1 MPLRNRLCNFTI
13 FPDALLKD
21 RIIHPIH
28 RNCITEETIM
38 QPTESK
44 RVPRCGLRNGPAF
57 PAIAGRCAAAMLML
71 IFMAVPAHSQY
82 RASLQGTVEDT
93 TGAAVPGATITLVD
107 KETNRTA
114 SAVSGDTGLFT
125 FNELSPS
132 KYTITITRDG
142 FKKKILDNVA
152 ILAEQA
158 NSLTAKLEV
167 GAATETVTV
176 NAAEAPVMDTDTG
189 SISGTIDRN
198 DIAKMPSFGRDILQ
212 LAQLAP
218 GMFGD
223 GSQASGGGTYSLP
236 GSNLAGSGSTD
247 GIFKT
252 ENQAQVFGAGGRM
265 NTNGIALDGVAITS
279 VSWGGAAVITPA
291 EDSIKEMKVSS
302 NPYDAEFGRTSG
314 SQIQMISE
322 NGTNSY
328 HGTAFIKLDRPG
340 LNAAPRYDPNG
351 SPLSGRD
358 NARFNQMGGTAGGP
372 ILHNKIFG
380 FFSYE
385 TIRNSSTSVG
395 TGWYDTPTF
404 DGLASSSG
412 PIATKF
418 LTIPGASAVY
428 NKILEGAGDGRDCAS
443 INLVQGVNCNWI
455 QGQGL
460 DLGKPLTIGIGKHDP
475 SFAVENASTGVY
487 TPGLGGDGTGNFA
500 TNMDGNADMFYIQT
514 VSPSQI
520 VNQQF
525 NGRLDFQVTP
535 KDLIAAT
542 LYDVPTDSTSYNG
555 PIRASNIFYSHTLNY
570 STGLLYNHTFSNSLL
585 NEARADMA
593 GWRYNQFK
601 SNPQSPLGLPNDFIA
616 LNNANSFANV
626 STAGFGP
633 SIGGIFSQWTL
644 NFKDVATKVYKSHN
658 LKFGGQYTRLGFLD
672 AAPWAASANFYF
684 NNFWDFLND
693 APQTESVSGAN
704 PLTGVPTMSRK
715 DDRAYVESYFAQDDW
730 KVKPNLTINLGLR
743 WEYFAGMTEKKG
755 NNPVVVLGTGANTFT
770 DMAVVLNRAQTNAP
784 KANFG
789 PQFGFAWSP
798 ARDSGK
804 LVIRGGFGVGFD
816 GLEFAITTNTRFNP
830 PFDTNSNLLTGS
842 QIVYGTAG
850 DIHTPFD
857 LPPNSNLIT
866 TFNSA
871 NLPTNGTVGLTGIPV
886 NLPTAYVFRYSL
898 EGQYDLGR
906 DWVATLGY
914 QASTGRHL
922 PIQYNLYN
930 KYAPAIL
937 AGQVAFNPIVNN
949 VDWYEDTGVSN
960 FDAMLAE
967 LRHQFAH
974 TFEADVQYRWA
985 RTMDTGSQPYAEP
998 DYQFLPGYAWGP
1010 SDYDSRNMI
1019 KMFGVWSPTIFHGNS
1034 MLEKLAGGWTL
1045 SPIFNYHS
1053 GFPFN
1058 PTFGGLG
1065 CNAFYVN
1072 SGDCSLRPAAYSGQ
1086 AGRSQKNSAFQSA
1099 PHTPGPNFPN
1109 GGLSYFTAPAVVNQS
1124 VQFTGTTAPT
1134 PGPLTGAPGLG
1145 RNAFF
1150 GPQYSDLD
1158 LAITKAFGLPRMKVL
1173 GEGARFELRGNAYN
1187 LFNKVNL
1194 TNIDTNISSNTFGRA
1209 NSVLGSRTIEVEA
1222 HFKF

>member
-1 MPLRNRLCNFTI
+1 MQPSNLER
-13 FPDALLKD
+13 FPRQRWQSGQPIPGMIGWCLALLLLV
-21 RIIHPIH
+21 I
-28 RNCITEETIM
+28 
-38 QPTESK
+38 
-44 RVPRCGLRNGPAF
+44 L
-57 PAIAGRCAAAMLML
+57 
-71 IFMAVPAHSQY
+71 AVPAHAQY

-93 TGAAVPGATITLVD
+93 SGSMVPGATITLVD

-114 SAVSGDTGLFT
+114 SAVSGGTGLFT
-125 FNELSPS
+125 FNELAPS
-132 KYTITITRDG
+132 AYTITISRDG
-142 FKKKILDNVA
+142 FKKQVLDNVT

-158 NSLTAKLEV
+158 NSLTVKLEV
-167 GAATETVTV
+167 GAAAETVTV
-176 NAAEAPVMDTDTG
+176 NAAERPVMDTDTG
-189 SISGTIDRN
+189 SISGTIDSN

-223 GSQASGGGTYSLP
+223 GSQASGGGTNSLP
-236 GSNLAGSGSTD
+236 GSNLGGSAATD

-252 ENQAQVFGAGGRM
+252 ENQAQVFGDGGRM
-265 NTNGIALDGVAITS
+265 NSNGIALDGVAITS

-291 EDSIKEMKVSS
+291 EDSIKEMKVTS

-314 SQIQMISE
+314 SQIQMISQ

-340 LNAAPRYDPNG
+340 LNATPRYDPNNNYLADKNT
-351 SPLSGRD
+351 S
-358 NARFNQMGGTAGGP
+358 RFNQMGGTAGGP
-372 ILHNKIFG
+372 ILHNRIFG

-385 TIRNSSTSVG
+385 TIRNNSTSVSG
-395 TGWYDTPTF
+395 GWYDTASL
-404 DGLASSSG
+404 DGESTSG
-412 PIATKF
+412 TIANKF
-418 LTIPGASAVY
+418 LTIPGATAVY
-428 NKILEGAGDGRDCAS
+428 SKILEGASDGHDCAS
-443 INLVQGVNCNWI
+443 ISLVQGTNCNWI

-460 DLGKPLTIGIGKHDP
+460 DLGKPLTIGIGMHDP

-487 TPGLGGDGTGNFA
+487 TPGLGGDGTGNYA
-500 TNMDGNADMFYIQT
+500 TDMDGNADMFYIQT
-514 VSPSQI
+514 VSPSQT

-535 KDLIAAT
+535 KDLVAAS
-542 LYDVPTDSTSYNG
+542 LYYVPTDSTSYDG
-555 PIRASNIFYSHTLNY
+555 PNRASNIFYSNTLNY
-570 STGLLYNHTFSNSLL
+570 STGLLYNHTFSSSLL
-585 NEARADMA
+585 NEARFDQA
-593 GWRYNQFK
+593 GWKYNQFK
-601 SNPQSPLGLPNDFIA
+601 TNPQSPLGLPNDAIA
-616 LNNANSFANV
+616 LNNATSFANV
-626 STAGFGP
+626 TFNGGNGPAGFGP
-633 SIGGIFSQWTL
+633 SIGGIFDQWTL
-644 NFKDVATKVYKSHN
+644 NAKDVATKVYKSHN

-684 NNFWDFLND
+684 NNYWDFLND
-693 APQTESVSGAN
+693 APESESVSGAN
-704 PLTGVPTMSRK
+704 PLTGVPTASRK
-715 DDRAYVESYFAQDDW
+715 DDRAYVESFFVQDDW
-730 KVKPNLTINLGLR
+730 KVKPNLTVNLGLR

-755 NNPVVVLGTGANTFT
+755 NNPVVVLGSGSSTFT
-770 DMAVVLNRAQTNAP
+770 NMAVVLNRAQTNAP

-789 PQFGFAWSP
+789 PQLGFAWSP
-798 ARDSGK
+798 VRNAGR

-842 QIVYGTAG
+842 QIVYGTAP

-857 LPPNSNLIT
+857 LPANPNLIT
-866 TFNSA
+866 AFNSN
-871 NLPTNGTVGLTGIPV
+871 NLPVNGTVGLTGIPV

-898 EGQYDLGR
+898 EAQYDLGH

-922 PIQYNLYN
+922 PVQYNLYN

-967 LRHQFAH
+967 LRHQFSH
-974 TFEADVQYRWA
+974 TFEADVQYRWG
-985 RTMDTGSQPYAEP
+985 RSMDQGSQPYAEP
-998 DYQFLPGYAWGP
+998 DYQFLSGYNWGP
-1010 SDYDSRNMI
+1010 ADYDSRNMF
-1019 KMFGVWSPTIFHGNS
+1019 KVFGMWTPIIFHGNS
-1034 MLEKLAGGWTL
+1034 MAEKLAGGWTF

-1053 GFPFN
+1053 GFPFD

-1072 SGDCSLRPAAYSGQ
+1072 SGDCSLRPSAYAGG
-1086 AGRSQKNSAFQSA
+1086 AGRSQSTNSFKSS
-1099 PHTPGPNFPN
+1099 PSTPGPNFPK
-1109 GGLSYFTAPAVVNQS
+1109 GGVSYFTAPGVVSQS
-1124 VQFTGTTAPT
+1124 TPFTGTTGPT
-1134 PGPLTGAPGLG
+1134 PGPLPGTPGIG

-1158 LAITKAFGLPRMKVL
+1158 LAITKAFGLPTMRVL
-1173 GEGARFELRGNAYN
+1173 GEGAKIELRGNAYN
-1187 LFNKVNL
+1187 LFNKLNL
-1194 TNIDTNISSNTFGRA
+1194 TNVDTNIPDADFGRA
-1209 NSVLGSRTIEVEA
+1209 NGVLGSRTIEVEA

>member
-1 MPLRNRLCNFTI
+1 MQTI
-13 FPDALLKD
+13 DYTRFIKLPWKG
-21 RIIHPIH
+21 
-28 RNCITEETIM
+28 T
-38 QPTESK
+38 K
-44 RVPRCGLRNGPAF
+44 GLPG
-57 PAIAGRCAAAMLML
+57 AAAGAMAAFVLL
-71 IFMAVPAHSQY
+71 ILIAVPAHAQY

-93 TGAAVPGATITLVD
+93 TGAVVPGATITLVD
-107 KETNRTA
+107 TETNRTITA
-114 SAVSGDTGLFT
+114 TSGDSGLFT
-125 FNELSPS
+125 FNELAPS
-132 KYTITITRDG
+132 KYSITITRDG
-142 FKKKILDNVA
+142 FKKKVLDNVS
-152 ILAEQA
+152 IIAEQA
-158 NSLTAKLEV
+158 NSLTIKLDV
-167 GAATETVTV
+167 GAAAETVTV
-176 NAAEAPVMDTDTG
+176 NAAETPIMDTDTG
-189 SISGTIDRN
+189 SISGTIDQN
-198 DIAKMPSFGRDILQ
+198 DIAKMPSFGRDVLQ

-223 GSQASGGGTYSLP
+223 GSQASGGGTNSLP
-236 GSNLAGSGSTD
+236 GSNLGGSGATD
-247 GIFKT
+247 GVFKT
-252 ENQAQVFGAGGRM
+252 ENQAQVFGDGGRM
-265 NTNGIALDGVAITS
+265 NSNGIALDGVAITS

-291 EDSIKEMKVSS
+291 EDSIKEMKVSP

-340 LNAAPRYDPNG
+340 LNATPRYAP
-351 SPLSGRD
+351 D
-358 NARFNQMGGTAGGP
+358 NNYLGDKNNSRFNQLGGTAGGP

-385 TIRNSSTSVG
+385 TIRNNSTSVSG
-395 TGWYDTPTF
+395 GWYDTASLDSEAPT
-404 DGLASSSG
+404 GTIAS
-412 PIATKF
+412 KF
-418 LTIPGASAVY
+418 LTIPGATAVY
-428 NKILEGAGDGRDCAS
+428 GKILEGASDGHDCSS

-455 QGQGL
+455 QGAGL
-460 DLGKPLTIGIGKHDP
+460 DLGKPLTIGIGMHDP
-475 SFAVENASTGVY
+475 SFAVQNASTGVY
-487 TPGLGGDGTGNFA
+487 TPGLGGDGTGNYA
-500 TNMDGNADMFYIQT
+500 ANMDGNADMFYIST

-525 NGRLDFQVTP
+525 NGRADFQVTP
-535 KDLIAAT
+535 KDLVAAT
-542 LYDVPTDSTSYNG
+542 LYYVPTDSTSYNG
-555 PIRASNIFYSHTLNY
+555 PNRASNIFYSDTLNY
-570 STGLLYNHTFSNSLL
+570 STGVLYNHTFSSSLL
-585 NEARADMA
+585 NEARVDQA

-601 SNPQSPLGLPNDFIA
+601 TNPQSPLGLPNDFIA

-626 STAGFGP
+626 SPAGFGP
-633 SIGGIFSQWTL
+633 SIGGIFDQWTL

-672 AAPWAASANFYF
+672 AAPWAASANYYF
-684 NNFWDFLND
+684 NNYWDFLND

-704 PLTGVPTMSRK
+704 PLTGVPTASRK

-730 KVKPNLTINLGLR
+730 KVKPNLTVNLGLR

-755 NNPVVVLGTGANTFT
+755 NNPVVVLGTGASTFT
-770 DMAVVLNRAQTNAP
+770 DMAVVLNRAQTDAP

-789 PQFGFAWSP
+789 PEFGFAWSP
-798 ARDSGK
+798 FRDSGK
-804 LVIRGGFGVGFD
+804 LVLRGGFGVGFD

-830 PFDTNSNLLTGS
+830 PFDTNANLLTGS
-842 QIVYGTAG
+842 QIVYGTAP

-857 LPPNSNLIT
+857 LPPNPALISA
-866 TFNSA
+866 FNSA
-871 NLPTNGTVGLTGIPV
+871 NLPVNGTTGLTGIPV

-898 EGQYDLGR
+898 EAQYDLGR

-930 KYAPAIL
+930 KYAPQIL

-967 LRHQFAH
+967 LRHQFSH
-974 TFEADVQYRWA
+974 TFEADAQYRWGHS
-985 RTMDTGSQPYAEP
+985 MDTGSQPYAEP

-1010 SDYDSRNMI
+1010 ADFESRNMI
-1019 KMFGVWSPTIFHGNS
+1019 KLFGMWTPILFHSNS
-1034 MLEKLAGGWTL
+1034 RAEKLAGGWTL

-1072 SGDCSLRPAAYSGQ
+1072 SGDCSLRPATYTGQ
-1086 AGRSQKNSAFQSA
+1086 ATRSQKNSAFKSA
-1099 PHTPGPNFPN
+1099 PNMPGSNFGK
-1109 GGLSYFTAPAVVNQS
+1109 GGLAYFTAPAVVSQS

-1134 PGPLTGAPGLG
+1134 PGPLPGTPGIG

-1158 LAITKAFGLPRMKVL
+1158 LALTKAFGLPTMKVL
-1173 GEGARFELRGNAYN
+1173 GEGGRLELRGNAYN
-1187 LFNKVNL
+1187 LFNKLNL
-1194 TNIDTNISSNTFGRA
+1194 TNIDTNIPDAGFGRA
-1209 NSVLGSRTIEVEA
+1209 NGVLGSRTIEVEA